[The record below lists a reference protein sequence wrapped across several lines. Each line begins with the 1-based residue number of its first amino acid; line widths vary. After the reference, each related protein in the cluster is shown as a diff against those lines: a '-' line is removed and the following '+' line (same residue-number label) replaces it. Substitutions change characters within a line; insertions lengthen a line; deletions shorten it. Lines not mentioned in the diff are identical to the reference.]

1 MKLLVALEEHYHGYQ
16 GKLYS
21 AVTGYERFWHRYR
34 KVFEEVVILARV
46 IEQTK
51 APDFLEATG
60 PGVSFFALPEFS
72 GARQFLAKRSTIL
85 PIVKKAVD
93 SCDAY
98 IIRIPGIIGTMAWKN
113 IRRLGRPYGVEVVGD
128 PYDVFSPGAFQSV
141 FRPYYR
147 WLYARNQRM
156 QCAGAVTASY
166 VTATA
171 MQKRYPPNPN
181 VKFQTNYSSVELPDN
196 AILTDLTSRLQRAAT
211 IPQRLADKTR
221 EPVRIG
227 FIGTFSHLYKAPED
241 HIAGFA
247 KALASG
253 HNIVLDM
260 VGEGQ
265 YVDQMKALARQ
276 LGVADRVI
284 FRGHM
289 PGGGPIFQFLDT
301 VDLFLNVSRQDG
313 PARACIEAMSRGC
326 AAVGSTVG
334 GIPELLD
341 GPFLVP
347 PNDPDALGRKI
358 VEVLTD
364 TPRVLEQMKHNVE
377 VAKRYSRSVLDQR
390 RFQHYTALRAAS
402 SKPATA

>member
-1 MKLLVALEEHYHGYQ
+1 MRLLVALEEHYLGYQ

-34 KVFEEVVILARV
+34 RVFEEVVILARV
-46 IEQTK
+46 IEQTQ
-51 APDFLEATG
+51 PPTCLEATG

-72 GARQFLAKRSTIL
+72 GARQFLAKRGGML
-85 PIVKKAVD
+85 PIVEKAVD
-93 SCDAY
+93 SCDAH
-98 IIRIPGIIGTMAWKN
+98 IIRIPGIIGTMAWKV
-113 IRRLGRPYGVEVVGD
+113 IRKRGWPYAVEVVGD

-171 MQKRYPPNPN
+171 MQKRYPPSPN
-181 VKFQTNYSSVELPDN
+181 VKFQTNYSSVELPDS
-196 AILTDLTSRLQRAAT
+196 AILADLTQRLARAAT
-211 IPQRLADKTR
+211 IPQRLAGGDD
-221 EPVRIG
+221 PVRIG
-227 FIGTFSHLYKAPED
+227 FIGTFAHLYKAPED

-247 KALASG
+247 KALQAG
-253 HNIVLDM
+253 HNLVLDM

-289 PGGGPIFQFLDT
+289 LGGGPIFDFLDT

-334 GIPELLD
+334 GIPELLED
-341 GPFLVP
+341 SFLVP

-364 TPRVLEQMKHNVE
+364 TPRVLEQVKRNVE
-377 VAKRYSRSVLDQR
+377 VAKRYSRSVLDER
-390 RFQHYTALRAAS
+390 RFQHYTALRAAT
-402 SKPATA
+402 SKKT